1 MLTAQSLTARG
12 DSSIGFGDNS
22 VQPVLGI
29 AGARARAVDFLS
41 VTSSG
46 RFNVTEVKEST
57 GDAGADIAHGV
68 TPIKNTLRVLQAKVP
83 DAKIGRLAIVLPR
96 GGEITGHDEIAG
108 DQLIIPTYH
117 EGRTVRKVLRID
129 GKVVHIRRIP

>member
-1 MLTAQSLTARG
+1 M
-12 DSSIGFGDNS
+12 
-22 VQPVLGI
+22 
-29 AGARARAVDFLS
+29 
-41 VTSSG
+41 
-46 RFNVTEVKEST
+46 TEVKEST

-108 DQLIIPTYH
+108 DHLSIPTYH
-117 EGRTVRKVLRID
+117 EGRTVRRVLRID